1 MHRTFKWPELLTD
14 NGKGIAYGGDYNPD
28 QWSEDVWDDDVRL
41 MKQAGVNTVAVAIF
55 SWDRIQPEENRWD
68 FGWLDRII
76 DKLGKAGIAVDLAS
90 ATATAPLW
98 LYEKHPEVLPQDK
111 FGHPVNAGS
120 RQSWSPT
127 SPVFKEYALTLCR
140 KLAERYGTNP
150 YVTAW
155 HMGNEYGWNNR
166 YDYSDNALNAFRL
179 WCERKY
185 GTIGALNQAWGTT
198 FWGQEMNSFDEVLK
212 RVAAGDPLCR
222 RVLAQ
227 TGRHIGVAVTNLVNL
242 INPQRVIIGG
252 ELSSAGE
259 VLLEPIR
266 QMVSQ
271 YAIPSAAERVE
282 IVLSELGKRSE
293 VLGAAKVALTE
304 DRMQR
309 MNAEFVDA

>member
-28 QWSEDVWDDDVRL
+28 QWSEDVWDEDVRL

-179 WCERKY
+179 WC
-185 GTIGALNQAWGTT
+185 
-198 FWGQEMNSFDEVLK
+198 
-212 RVAAGDPLCR
+212 
-222 RVLAQ
+222 
-227 TGRHIGVAVTNLVNL
+227 
-242 INPQRVIIGG
+242 
-252 ELSSAGE
+252 
-259 VLLEPIR
+259 
-266 QMVSQ
+266 
-271 YAIPSAAERVE
+271 
-282 IVLSELGKRSE
+282 
-293 VLGAAKVALTE
+293 
-304 DRMQR
+304 
-309 MNAEFVDA
+309 

>member
-28 QWSEDVWDDDVRL
+28 QWSEDVWDEDVRL

-111 FGHPVNAGS
+111 FGHPLNAGS

-140 KLAERYGTNP
+140 KLAERYGTNRTSP
-150 YVTAW
+150 HGIWATNTAGTTVTITPTTRSTPSAC
-155 HMGNEYGWNNR
+155 GA
-166 YDYSDNALNAFRL
+166 NANTAPSKTSTR
-179 WCERKY
+179 R
-185 GTIGALNQAWGTT
+185 GATT
-198 FWGQEMNSFDEVLK
+198 FWGQEMNGFHEVSS
-212 RVAAGDPLCR
+212 RVSWAP
-222 RVLAQ
+222 
-227 TGRHIGVAVTNLVNL
+227 T
-242 INPQRVIIGG
+242 PW
-252 ELSSAGE
+252 
-259 VLLEPIR
+259 
-266 QMVSQ
+266 
-271 YAIPSAAERVE
+271 
-282 IVLSELGKRSE
+282 
-293 VLGAAKVALTE
+293 
-304 DRMQR
+304 
-309 MNAEFVDA
+309 